1 MRIVNKKVPIYQGYL
16 ELHYI
21 CGMLKLRCNKML
33 KCYKTVKGYGQ
44 TEIEIHK
51 SRFIAYVERVESEE
65 TAVAFINQTKKKHW
79 NATHNCSAYMVGEDD
94 QHQKADDD
102 GEPSGTAGKPILE
115 IIKKSGL
122 KDTVIVITR
131 YFGGIKLGAGGL
143 IRAYGKSASAGIK
156 AAGTVERQGHTRIA
170 AKIDYNQLGMLENQL
185 RQQGYIIDDK
195 QFGDKITLI
204 VLEKLG
210 QEEVLKQKITDWTA
224 GQVEF
229 SLVGNLYV
237 ETLMQKENDN
247 K

>member
-1 MRIVNKKVPIYQGYL
+1 
-16 ELHYI
+16 
-21 CGMLKLRCNKML
+21 MLKI
-33 KCYKTVKGYGQ
+33 YKTVKGYGQ

-51 SRFIAYVERVESEE
+51 SRFIAYVERAEREE
-65 TAVAFINQTKKKHW
+65 EAVAFIEQIKKKHW
-79 NATHNCSAYMVGEDD
+79 NASHNCSAYMVGEND

-115 IIKKSGL
+115 IIKKSEL

-156 AAGTVERQGHTRIA
+156 KASIVERQGHTRIA
-170 AKIDYNQLGMLENQL
+170 AEIDYNQLGMLENQL

-195 QFGDKITLI
+195 QFADKITLI

-210 QEEVLKQKITDWTA
+210 QEAVVKQKITDWTA

-229 SLVGNLYV
+229 THVGNLYV
-237 ETLMQKENDN
+237 ETLVPAVE
-247 K
+247 

>member
-1 MRIVNKKVPIYQGYL
+1 M
-16 ELHYI
+16 
-21 CGMLKLRCNKML
+21 CGMLRLGCIKML
-33 KCYKTVKGYGQ
+33 KIYKTVKGYGQ
-44 TEIEIHK
+44 TEIEINK
-51 SRFIAYVERVESEE
+51 SRFIAYVERVDSEE
-65 TAVAFINQTKKKHW
+65 AAVAFIEQIKKKHW
-79 NATHNCSAYMVGEDD
+79 NATHNCSAYMVGEND
-94 QHQKADDD
+94 QHQRADDD

-156 AAGTVERQGHTRIA
+156 ETGIVERQGHTRISVE
-170 AKIDYNQLGMLENQL
+170 IDYNQLGMLENQL
-185 RQQGYIIDDK
+185 RQQGYIIADK
-195 QFGDKITLI
+195 QFADKITLI

-229 SLVGNLYV
+229 AFVGEVYV
-237 ETLMQKENDN
+237 DTLMLCSE
-247 K
+247 

>member
-1 MRIVNKKVPIYQGYL
+1 
-16 ELHYI
+16 
-21 CGMLKLRCNKML
+21 MLKI
-33 KCYKTVKGYGQ
+33 YKTVKGYGQ

-51 SRFIAYVERVESEE
+51 SRFIAYVERAEREE
-65 TAVAFINQTKKKHW
+65 EAVAFIEQIKKKHW
-79 NATHNCSAYMVGEDD
+79 NASHNCSAYMVGEND

-115 IIKKSGL
+115 IIKKSEL

-156 AAGTVERQGHTRIA
+156 KASIVERQGHTRIA
-170 AKIDYNQLGMLENQL
+170 AEIDYNQLGMLENQL

-195 QFGDKITLI
+195 QFADKITLV

-210 QEEVLKQKITDWTA
+210 QEAVVKQKITDWTA

-229 SLVGNLYV
+229 THVGNLYV
-237 ETLMQKENDN
+237 ETLVPAVE
-247 K
+247 